1 VVASEVIFVYLKR
14 TTGKSYL
21 TLKKEKEL
29 VKEIE
34 KAPVYRLL
42 GEFKFM
48 DVNEFV
54 FNEAKRIIEQHG
66 LLPNDAF
73 VLATAKFYRCQGLL
87 TLDSDFLDV
96 CEKEGIKVITSP
108 EELKEELEKG

>member
-42 GEFKFM
+42 GEFKFL

-54 FNEAKRIIEQHG
+54 FNKATNELLSSTVFYPTMPSSLQQSSSIVARASSLSIVISWMSVKKRESKSS
-66 LLPNDAF
+66 LLPKN
-73 VLATAKFYRCQGLL
+73 
-87 TLDSDFLDV
+87 
-96 CEKEGIKVITSP
+96 
-108 EELKEELEKG
+108 